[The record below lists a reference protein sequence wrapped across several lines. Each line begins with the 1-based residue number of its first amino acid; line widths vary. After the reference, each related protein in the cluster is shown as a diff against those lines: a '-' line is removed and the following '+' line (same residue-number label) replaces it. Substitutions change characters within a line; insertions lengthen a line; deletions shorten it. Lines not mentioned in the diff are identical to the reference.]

1 MPQEFESINDNIN
14 SIHGS
19 ETLLDLLLEWEDVL
33 DSLDIYAF
41 KNWKKGELVD
51 GPQIEKYWITCTIM
65 YPYKLM
71 PDPDA
76 TKRLTKHGIK
86 VSYKEDHY
94 LKPAKLVHP
103 EDSETRANEE
113 PFTDEGQKKRSEGKR
128 RAKLIKIP
136 TWLVKIEIPRHFI
149 DEFLADTAGTS
160 GDDDI
165 KLEDVKDAYDE
176 GAGGE
181 EQYQDTPDPNMAAQ
195 TPMPMESVVREG
207 LEPNDLRDIIDNVI
221 AIDTFQPKLGAEEE
235 TIVTTFKVLKYEP
248 PAQDLAHF
256 IEQGQYDILDAE
268 VSPGSDE
275 DGNYLVFVEIKRD
288 KNYFMKIQNILKD
301 VKNITNVDEWKFSS
315 FRHSLPKDFNR
326 DNIEANVTL
335 DKTKYK
341 AIFMNPT
348 ITQEPVVEPATESIK
363 KRIKFLVNY

>member
-1 MPQEFESINDNIN
+1 MPQEFDAINNNIN

-51 GPQIEKYWITCTIM
+51 GPQIEKYWITGTLM
-65 YPYKLM
+65 YPFKLM

-94 LKPAKLVHP
+94 LKPATLVHP
-103 EDSETRANEE
+103 EDSEPRANEE
-113 PFTDEGQKKRSEGKR
+113 AYSEGGHKKPSEGKR
-128 RAKLIKIP
+128 RAKLIKLP
-136 TWLVKIEIPRHFI
+136 CWLVKIEIPRHFI
-149 DEFLADTAGTS
+149 DEFLADTAGTA
-160 GDDDI
+160 GDEDVD
-165 KLEDVKDAYDE
+165 LEDVKDAYDE

-181 EQYQDTPDPNMAAQ
+181 EQYKSAPDPNMQAQ
-195 TPMPMESVVREG
+195 IPESVVREG
-207 LEPNDLRDIIDNVI
+207 LEPNDLRDVIDEII
-221 AIDTFQPKLGAEEE
+221 AIDTFQPKLGQEEE

-288 KNYFMKIQNILKD
+288 KNYFMKMNNILKD
-301 VKNITNVDEWKFSS
+301 IKNITNIDEWKFSS
-315 FRHSLPKDFNR
+315 YRHSLPKDWNR
-326 DNIEANVTL
+326 DNIEKNVTL
-335 DKTKYK
+335 DRAKYK
-341 AIFMNPT
+341 AVFMNPT
-348 ITQEPVVEPATESIK
+348 ITTDPAVEESIK
-363 KRIKFLVNY
+363 KRINFLVNY

>member
-1 MPQEFESINDNIN
+1 MPQEFEAINNNIN

-41 KNWKKGELVD
+41 QNWKKGELVD
-51 GPQIEKYWITCTIM
+51 GPQVEKYWITCTLM

-76 TKRLTKHGIK
+76 TKRLTKHGF
-86 VSYKEDHY
+86 KEDHY

-103 EDSETRANEE
+103 EDAEPRANEE
-113 PFTDEGQKKRSEGKR
+113 KLTDGGQMKPSEGKR
-128 RAKLIKIP
+128 RAKLIKLP
-136 TWLVKIEIPRHFI
+136 CWLVKIEIPRHFI

-160 GDDDI
+160 GDEDVE
-165 KLEDVKDAYDE
+165 LEDVKDAYDE

-181 EQYQDTPDPNMAAQ
+181 EQYQTAPDPNMAAQ
-195 TPMPMESVVREG
+195 LPESVVREG
-207 LEPNDLRDIIDNVI
+207 LEPNDLRDVIDNVI
-221 AIDTFQPKLGAEEE
+221 AIDTFQPKLGSEEE
-235 TIVTTFKVLKYEP
+235 TIVTSFKVLKYEP

-256 IEQGQYDILDAE
+256 IEQGGYDILDVE

-288 KNYFMKIQNILKD
+288 KNYIMKMENILKD
-301 VKNITNVDEWKFSS
+301 VKNITNIEDWKFSS
-315 FRHSLPKDFNR
+315 YRHSLPKDFNR
-326 DNIEANVTL
+326 DNIETNVTL
-335 DKTKYK
+335 DKALYK
-341 AIFMNPT
+341 SIFMNPT
-348 ITQEPVVEPATESIK
+348 ITTEPTVESIK
-363 KRIKFLVNY
+363 KRVKFLVNY

>member
-1 MPQEFESINDNIN
+1 MPQEFESINNNIN

-51 GPQIEKYWITCTIM
+51 GPQVEKYWITATLM
-65 YPYKLM
+65 YPYSLM
-71 PDPDA
+71 PDPEA

-103 EDSETRANEE
+103 EDAEPRANEE
-113 PFTDEGQKKRSEGKR
+113 KYTTGGQIKPSEGKR
-128 RAKLIKIP
+128 RAKLVKIP

-149 DEFLADTAGTS
+149 DEFLADTAKTS
-160 GDDDI
+160 NDENI
-165 KLEDVKDAYDE
+165 ELTDVKDAYDE
-176 GAGGE
+176 GAGGD
-181 EQYQDTPDPNMAAQ
+181 EQYRDEPNPNMQAQ
-195 TPMPMESVVREG
+195 TPMPMESVVQEG
-207 LEPNDLRDIIDNVI
+207 LEPQDLRDLIDDTI
-221 AIDTFQPKLGAEEE
+221 AVDTFQPKLGAEED
-235 TIVTTFKVLKYEP
+235 TIVTTFKVLNYEP
-248 PAQDLAHF
+248 PAQDLTHF

-268 VSPGSDE
+268 VSPGTDE

-288 KNYFMKIQNILKD
+288 KNYFMKIDKILTD
-301 VKNITNVDEWKFSS
+301 VKNITNIDEWKFSS
-315 FRHSLPKDFNR
+315 YKHSLPKDWNR
-326 DNIEANVTL
+326 DNVQANVTL
-335 DKTKYK
+335 NKAKYK

-348 ITQEPVVEPATESIK
+348 ITVEPTVESIK